1 MVLRDVPL
9 LDEPVQHRIEN
20 GNGILAAAALLHLL
34 CDFVAYIGFS
44 DSSRSTTSGLVARLK
59 KASNECPADSF
70 AMGNYLEINI
80 AQMNTPVNMINLKII
95 YLYFT
100 HIIVMQVIQNHDGKS
115 YFSVNRQLDNLDIY
129 YYYTS

>member
-1 MVLRDVPL
+1 
-9 LDEPVQHRIEN
+9 
-20 GNGILAAAALLHLL
+20 
-34 CDFVAYIGFS
+34 
-44 DSSRSTTSGLVARLK
+44 
-59 KASNECPADSF
+59 
-70 AMGNYLEINI
+70 MGNYLEINI